1 MLHQMER
8 ILKAFSGENVD
19 YITFITSL
27 LVVVG
32 IAFFILYDA
41 EAARI
46 SIGSSYD
53 NIVNIFGPVY
63 LILTIFSFFFLL
75 YIAISKHGHYR
86 LGGQNQKAEFSY
98 FSWIGMLFC
107 SGIGGGLVYWSGVE
121 WAYYVDIPPFGIEP
135 GSDEAFALATAY
147 GLFHWGISA
156 WSIYGIPAIALSIAF
171 YKYKLSTLRLSSSL
185 RGLGIKNVEESLGGR
200 LIDLIFVIA
209 TVGAAG
215 GTIGSYIP
223 MLSSGFSDIFSVEK
237 SFSLDLQVLALCVGL
252 FGFSVY
258 AGLTKGIKR
267 LSDLNLLLAIS
278 FLIIILFIG
287 PGLDILRSS
296 VEGLVYTIKY
306 FWDMSTLGI
315 LEQSEFADAWTIF
328 YWAWWVAFGPLV
340 ALFIARISKGRT
352 LRELILGMLIFGSL
366 GTWLFYMILGGY
378 SMSLEQNEIF
388 GVMASLE
395 ESGHADTAISIV
407 HTMPFDSMMLLLFC
421 VITII
426 FVTTSYDSMSFV
438 IAYHVQKNSSEQKDP
453 DKELRLFWALVLG
466 ILPAALVIYSDHSVA
481 MDLILITSLPL
492 LFIYPLMALAIFKNL
507 NQEKT

>member
-8 ILKAFSGENVD
+8 ILKVFSVKNVD

-27 LVVVG
+27 TVVVS

-41 EAARI
+41 ETAKTI
-46 SIGSSYD
+46 IGILYD
-53 NIVNIFGPVY
+53 NLVGIFGPVY
-63 LILTIFSFFFLL
+63 LVLTIFSFFFLL
-75 YIAISKHGHYR
+75 YLCFSKHGRYR
-86 LGGQNQKAEFSY
+86 LGGENQTAEFSY

-135 GSDEAFALATAY
+135 GSKESFALATAY

-156 WSIYGIPAIALSIAF
+156 WAIYGIPAVALSVAF
-171 YKYKLSTLRLSSSL
+171 YKYKLNTLRLSSSL
-185 RGLGIKNVEESLGGR
+185 RGLGIKNVEESLVGR
-200 LIDLIFVIA
+200 FIDLIFVIA

-223 MLSSGFSDIFSVEK
+223 MLSSGFSDILSIENNFL
-237 SFSLDLQVLALCVGL
+237 LDLQVLALCVGL
-252 FGFSVY
+252 FSFSVY
-258 AGLTKGIKR
+258 SGLTKGIKR
-267 LSDLNLLLAIS
+267 LSDLNLLLAIL
-278 FLIIILFIG
+278 FLIIVLFIG
-287 PGLDILRSS
+287 PTLEIIKNSLD
-296 VEGLVYTIKY
+296 GLVYTVKY

-315 LEQSEFADAWTIF
+315 LEQSDFADAWTIF

-340 ALFIARISKGRT
+340 ALFIARISKGRS
-352 LRELILGMLIFGSL
+352 LRELILGMLVFGSL

-378 SMSLEQNEIF
+378 SMSLEQTGTF
-388 GVMASLE
+388 AVMESLKE
-395 ESGHADTAISIV
+395 TGHADTAISIV
-407 HTMPFDSMMLLLFC
+407 HSMPFDTIMLVLFC
-421 VITII
+421 SITII

-438 IAYHVQKNSSEQKDP
+438 IAYHVQRNSAEQKDP
-453 DKELRLFWALVLG
+453 DKELRLFWAIVLG

-492 LFIYPLMALAIFKNL
+492 IFIYPLMALAIFKNL
-507 NQEKT
+507 NHK